1 MLHSKNAQFVHQ
13 KLAIFCSLLLTLGAT
28 TLSGQQIEL
37 ELNVSSTTYSPGET
51 FVADLV
57 LLNSAGLSVRGLQ
70 HAISWDSE
78 YLQLLNVELTGDLE
92 GSPVPEIL
100 IWNAPPPAGLG
111 GDQGCSS
118 WWDGT
123 GLEALSLGLILTE
136 SISADAVPLVRMEFR
151 VVGSSNNGTTQISTP
166 DPDLSCGWIGSIATD
181 SQGMVLPTSTSVVD
195 LSVSNLLRPTDLN
208 CGEVDQTVYLSWL
221 EPVAYSQIEIHRDGN
236 FIAQLPG
243 GVLSFEDPD
252 GVLGTERAYRII
264 GISGSL
270 ESPEV
275 NCIAT
280 IDGDLETPSTF
291 SCEQNGATVLLTWE
305 NLLPYDQVEVL
316 RQGEVLSVLDAT
328 ANSFIDQNPI
338 PGTTLQ
344 YSLRS
349 TLSGISAESE
359 VCELFLPIPDVLF
372 IRGDVDSDGELNLVD
387 PVTTLQY
394 LFVFGDMPCASAA
407 DFNDDGSLDLSDA
420 VNLLDFLFTG
430 GGAPEAPFP
439 LAGLDPTPD
448 SLGCDAG
455 CDDVTCGSGFP
466 GDECI
471 SALTVTIGG
480 NEFDTSLM
488 TDSSD
493 AYDNTGC
500 ESTFLGQMYADIW
513 LDFTAPVS
521 GVASFSLCT
530 EDVEFDSDMVIYSG
544 SCGQLVQEA
553 CNGDGVDEFGE
564 PCPLLTSRISDFPVN
579 QGDHYFIRVGGFD
592 SVSQVELGPGVLTIT
607 ID

>member
-1 MLHSKNAQFVHQ
+1 MRLFALLYGCTSPSTDEGTSAAGQIDRVDLTPAWTPEELLIHMDLLMTYGLPNPYPIINRYTELYDEGGTPACPGTNYNFDGVDVDNAG
-13 KLAIFCSLLLTLGAT
+13 C
-28 TLSGQQIEL
+28 
-37 ELNVSSTTYSPGET
+37 ET
-51 FVADLV
+51 E
-57 LLNSAGLSVRGLQ
+57 AG
-70 HAISWDSE
+70 
-78 YLQLLNVELTGDLE
+78 YFY
-92 GSPVPEIL
+92 
-100 IWNAPPPAGLG
+100 AGLG
-111 GDQGCSS
+111 E
-118 WWDGT
+118 
-123 GLEALSLGLILTE
+123 LRETE
-136 SISADAVPLVRMEFR
+136 EGFDLHCDCRIV
-151 VVGSSNNGTTQISTP
+151 TP
-166 DPDLSCGWIGSIATD
+166 DGR
-181 SQGMVLPTSTSVVD
+181 M
-195 LSVSNLLRPTDLN
+195 
-208 CGEVDQTVYLSWL
+208 
-221 EPVAYSQIEIHRDGN
+221 
-236 FIAQLPG
+236 
-243 GVLSFEDPD
+243 
-252 GVLGTERAYRII
+252 
-264 GISGSL
+264 
-270 ESPEV
+270 
-275 NCIAT
+275 
-280 IDGDLETPSTF
+280 
-291 SCEQNGATVLLTWE
+291 
-305 NLLPYDQVEVL
+305 
-316 RQGEVLSVLDAT
+316 
-328 ANSFIDQNPI
+328 
-338 PGTTLQ
+338 
-344 YSLRS
+344 
-349 TLSGISAESE
+349 
-359 VCELFLPIPDVLF
+359 
-372 IRGDVDSDGELNLVD
+372 IRGAGNISI
-387 PVTTLQY
+387 
-394 LFVFGDMPCASAA
+394 
-407 DFNDDGSLDLSDA
+407 FNDDGSLDLSDA